1 MLLPLQQG
9 VLYGPVKS
17 RRYGLSLGVNLM
29 PCGYKLCSLNCVY
42 CQYGLTSVGTIDLT
56 PYEADLPRVE
66 EVAGALEE
74 KLRSSTPFNLITF
87 SGNGEPT
94 LHPHFTGIVD
104 ETVRLRDTHRPQ
116 VKIALLSNATGLT
129 IEAVRK
135 SLTKIDLPILK
146 LDVGTEKGFL
156 AINRPAR
163 RVRFED
169 IVEHLINLQNIYI
182 QSLFVDGTP
191 SNSGRGDIIAWMAL
205 LRRIRPRE
213 AHIYSIDRAVPLGRL
228 KLVPPARL
236 EEIAS
241 TAYRQTGVKVRA
253 FYPKRRAVRA

>member
-9 VLYGPVKS
+9 ILYGPVKS

-29 PCGYKLCSLNCVY
+29 PGGYKLCSLNCVY
-42 CQYGLTSVGTIDLT
+42 CQYGLTTACTTDLT
-56 PYEADLPRVE
+56 PHEADLPC
-66 EVAGALEE
+66 VADVVRALEE
-74 KLRSSTPFNLITF
+74 KLRSSAPFNLITF

-94 LHPHFTGIVD
+94 LHPQFAEIVD

-116 VKIALLSNATGLT
+116 VRIALLSNSTGLN

-135 SLTKIDLPILK
+135 SLAKIDLPILK
-146 LDVGTEKGFL
+146 LDVGTEKNFL

-169 IVEHLINLQNIYI
+169 IVQHLIDLQNIYL
-182 QSLFVDGTP
+182 QSLFVDGVP

-205 LRRIRPRE
+205 LRNIRPRE
-213 AHIYSIDRAVPLGRL
+213 AHIYSIDRSVPSSQL

-253 FYPKRRAVRA
+253 FYPKRRAVRV